1 MPNSWKGV
9 IAGFVATVVLSA
21 LILLFNAAGVLPEL
35 DIVHHID
42 KLGSIQIAAAWV
54 DHFIVGTLLWGPIFA
69 AFDATTDE
77 KRPRW
82 QKGLM
87 FGVIAW
93 FLMMIIFMPVIG
105 AGLFGLRL
113 GIVEPVGMLGL
124 HLVYGLAIGVTFDFL
139 DKRFPTKDSILPP
152 PPPFAAGIG
161 EKGD

>member
-1 MPNSWKGV
+1 
-9 IAGFVATVVLSA
+9 
-21 LILLFNAAGVLPEL
+21 
-35 DIVHHID
+35 
-42 KLGSIQIAAAWV
+42 
-54 DHFIVGTLLWGPIFA
+54 
-69 AFDATTDE
+69 
-77 KRPRW
+77 
-82 QKGLM
+82 M

-139 DKRFPTKDSILPP
+139 DKRFPTKGSILPP